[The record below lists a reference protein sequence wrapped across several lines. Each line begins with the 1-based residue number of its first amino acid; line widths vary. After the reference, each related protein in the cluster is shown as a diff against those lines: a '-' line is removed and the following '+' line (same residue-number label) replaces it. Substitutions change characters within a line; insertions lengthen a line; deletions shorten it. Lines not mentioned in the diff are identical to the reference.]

1 MSFAFVCIFTL
12 RNGMKLVRVVT
23 VNKLIN
29 QKNGVMTISKLL
41 SRTGLF
47 LVGAAIVL
55 TAAHCSN
62 EVYAQNK
69 TDKEETVSRIV
80 GEQKFIFK
88 AQQVLPT
95 SGRTRQLT
103 TDYDLTVS
111 KDSVSS
117 WLPYFGRSYQAPMD
131 PSKGGIQF
139 TSTEFEYSTSQRNDG
154 WEITIKP
161 KDTRDVQELFLT
173 VFKNGSANLRV
184 SSISRQPISFTGFV
198 TDRRG

>member
-1 MSFAFVCIFTL
+1 M
-12 RNGMKLVRVVT
+12 N
-23 VNKLIN
+23 
-29 QKNGVMTISKLL
+29 ISKLL
-41 SRTGLF
+41 SRTALF

-55 TAAHCSN
+55 TAVRCSN
-62 EVYAQNK
+62 EVYAQNN
-69 TDKEETVSRIV
+69 TEKEETVSRIV
-80 GEQKFIFK
+80 AEQNFIFK
-88 AQQVLPT
+88 AQTVMPT

-103 TDYDLTVS
+103 SEYDLRVS

-117 WLPYFGRSYQAPMD
+117 WLPYFGRAYRAPMD

-139 TSTEFEYSTSQRNDG
+139 TSTDFDYSTSQRNDG

-184 SSISRQPISFTGFV
+184 SSISRQPISFGGTV
-198 TDRRG
+198 AER